1 MKHRKNQERFRIESG
16 YVISNANTEKW
27 KFIFLRAQIKSYYR
41 RELYPLPSPVRDD
54 PSQRN
59 NGIERR
65 SRNRI
70 CYSVFKRREHVPCR
84 E

>member
-59 NGIERR
+59 NSIERR

-70 CYSVFKRREHVPCR
+70 CYSVFKRWEHVPCR

>member
-59 NGIERR
+59 NSIER